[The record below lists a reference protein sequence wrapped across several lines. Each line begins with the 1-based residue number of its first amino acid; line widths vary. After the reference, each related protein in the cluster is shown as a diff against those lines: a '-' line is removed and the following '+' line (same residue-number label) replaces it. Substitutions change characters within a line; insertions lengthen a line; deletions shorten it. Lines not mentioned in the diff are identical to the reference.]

1 MPEIIYVLTNEAM
14 PGIVKIG
21 RTSGN
26 VQERMRSLF
35 STSLPL
41 PFECAYAAEVGDSAL
56 VERTLHALFSDHRI
70 SPNREFFRLTS
81 EKVIIA
87 LRLAQHTDVT
97 PSTGVYESPEQEQ
110 AVVLARER
118 RGRINLAAIGI
129 MPGTVLTCSRDENVT
144 ATVLDD
150 SRVNFDGESMSLSGA
165 ALKAVQALGYQWRAV
180 SGSDV
185 WMFDGET
192 LDERRQK
199 IEESAAGASDTEHG
213 VVRPRK

>member
-1 MPEIIYVLTNEAM
+1 MPEIVYVLTNEAM

-41 PFECAYAAEVGDSAL
+41 PFECAYAAEVADSTF

-70 SPNREFFRLTS
+70 SPNREFFRLTP

-87 LRLAQHTDVT
+87 LRLAQHRDVT
-97 PSTGVYESPEQEQ
+97 PSTGVFESPEQEQ
-110 AVVLARER
+110 AVERARER
-118 RGRINLAAIGI
+118 RGRINLATIGI
-129 MPGTVLTCSRDENVT
+129 AQGTVLTCSRDENMT

-150 SRVNFDGESMSLSGA
+150 SQVMFDGERMSLSGA
-165 ALKAVQALGYQWRAV
+165 ALKAVRALGYQWRAV

-185 WMFDGET
+185 WMFEGET
-192 LDERRQK
+192 LDERRRR
-199 IEESAAGASDTEHG
+199 IEDERFGAPPVAADGAAA
-213 VVRPRK
+213 

>member
-1 MPEIIYVLTNEAM
+1 MPEIVYVLTNEAM

-21 RTSGN
+21 RTAGN

-41 PFECAYAAEVGDSAL
+41 PFECAYAAEVADSAF

-87 LRLAQHTDVT
+87 LRLAQHRDVT

-110 AVVLARER
+110 AVERARER
-118 RGRINLAAIGI
+118 RGRINLATIGI
-129 MPGTVLTCSRDENVT
+129 NPGTVLICSRDENVT
-144 ATVLDD
+144 ATVLDE
-150 SRVNFDGESMSLSGA
+150 SQVMFDGERMSLSGA
-165 ALKAVQALGYQWRAV
+165 ALKAVRALGYQWRAV

-185 WMFDGET
+185 WMFEGET
-192 LDERRQK
+192 LDERRRR
-199 IEESAAGASDTEHG
+199 IEDERFGAPPMAAEGAGA
-213 VVRPRK
+213 

>member
-1 MPEIIYVLTNEAM
+1 MTEIVYVLTNEAM

-21 RTSGN
+21 RTSGG

-41 PFECAYAAEVGDSAL
+41 PFECAYAAEVSDATF
-56 VERTLHALFSDHRI
+56 VERTLHALFSDHRV

-87 LRLAQHTDVT
+87 LRLAPHTDVT
-97 PSTGVYESPEQEQ
+97 PSTGIFESPEQEQ
-110 AVVLARER
+110 AVERARER
-118 RGRINLAAIGI
+118 RGRINLATIGVV
-129 MPGTVLTCSRDENVT
+129 PGAVLTCSRDENVT
-144 ATVLDD
+144 ATVVDD
-150 SRVNFDGESMSLSGA
+150 SRVLFGGEEMSLSGA
-165 ALKAVQALGYQWRAV
+165 ALKAVRALGYQWRAV

-192 LDERRQK
+192 LDERRRR
-199 IEESAAGASDTEHG
+199 IEEERFGSDTETG
-213 VVRPRK
+213 VNS

>member
-1 MPEIIYVLTNEAM
+1 MPEIVYVLTNEAM

-21 RTSGN
+21 RTLGN

-41 PFECAYAAEVGDSAL
+41 PFECAYAAEVDDSAF

-87 LRLAQHTDVT
+87 LRLAKHRDVT
-97 PSTGVYESPEQEQ
+97 PSNGVFESPEQEQ
-110 AVVLARER
+110 AVERARER
-118 RGRINLAAIGI
+118 RGRINLVNIGVG
-129 MPGTVLTCSRDENVT
+129 PGTVLTCSRDETVT
-144 ATVLDD
+144 AIVVDE
-150 SRVNFDGESMSLSGA
+150 SRVEFKGERMSLSGA
-165 ALKAVQALGYQWRAV
+165 ALLAIRNLGYQWRAV

-185 WMFDGET
+185 WMVDGET
-192 LDERRQK
+192 LDERRRRLDD
-199 IEESAAGASDTEHG
+199 ERLGAPARE
-213 VVRPRK
+213 VVCEGG